1 MADETPIQV
10 FYIENTQPYN
20 VIDITEVTI
29 PFYVEITDQAH
40 DSDLIEIEDL
50 PIPAVACYIENSKV
64 FNITMD
70 SSGRDGKDGLNGKD
84 GIGLSGKDGTSI
96 TFESLTPEQ
105 LALLQQPATDAAAD
119 LYETITQL
127 QQQINN
133 NVFNNWF
140 FLDQSGNVGTNYN

>member
-1 MADETPIQV
+1 MADEIPIQV

-84 GIGLSGKDGTSI
+84 GLSLPGNS
-96 TFESLTPEQ
+96 SC
-105 LALLQQPATDAAAD
+105 LL
-119 LYETITQL
+119 LL
-127 QQQINN
+127 
-133 NVFNNWF
+133 
-140 FLDQSGNVGTNYN
+140 